1 LRALAEVSMP
11 TRQEAERIAEALRA
25 AVSTVSEH
33 SDRAMELVETRNALL
48 AQAVDLHA
56 KHGDMTCPVC
66 GKRGLDDSWHARAV
80 RAEAT
85 ALLAEREDA
94 RAPSAQQLA
103 KWTELK
109 QRAQAQADVTRTVQA
124 AANWLRNNVTALRN
138 KQFVLPCQGDRSETH
153 VAFLAQHPPYGS
165 RAVGEW
171 LLPTV
176 ESSCAPTS
184 TASRGWRSHATHTWR
199 SKRCGQVVNLRPIGE
214 IEPWV
219 AGIQPAQRLGPCFST
234 TTPTGSLAGQM

>member
-138 KQFVLPCQGDRSETH
+138 KQLEPLADGARAIWGMLRQESNVGLGTIALTGQNTNSRVELRADVDCIARMEESRNPHLAIEALRTGCEPAPDR
-153 VAFLAQHPPYGS
+153 
-165 RAVGEW
+165 
-171 LLPTV
+171 
-176 ESSCAPTS
+176 
-184 TASRGWRSHATHTWR
+184 
-199 SKRCGQVVNLRPIGE
+199 
-214 IEPWV
+214 
-219 AGIQPAQRLGPCFST
+219 
-234 TTPTGSLAGQM
+234 